1 MAIEVKRWRQG
12 RPDPLAEGLEQIERY
27 LARLGLPEGYL
38 VIFDQRA
45 EAPTWEQRMQVGEAL
60 TAVGQRVMALRA

>member
-27 LARLGLPEGYL
+27 LTRLGLPDGYL

-45 EAPTWEQRMQVGEAL
+45 DAPAWEQRMQVSEAQ
-60 TAVGQRVMALRA
+60 TATGRPVTVLRG